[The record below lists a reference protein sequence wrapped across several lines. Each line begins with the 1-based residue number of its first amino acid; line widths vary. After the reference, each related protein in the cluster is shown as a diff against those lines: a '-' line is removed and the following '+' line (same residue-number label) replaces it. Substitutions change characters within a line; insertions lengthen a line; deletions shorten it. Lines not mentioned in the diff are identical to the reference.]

1 MNAEKGHSQSA
12 DNSQLLAHKSSPQS
26 GHAFKLKAPY
36 EPTGDQPQAIDKLV
50 KGFQEGNQFE
60 TLLGVT
66 GSGKTFTMANVIQK
80 LNKPTLIIAHNK
92 TLAAQLYGEFKE
104 FFPENAVEYFVSYYD
119 YYQPEAYVPSSDT
132 YIAKDSSINEE
143 IDKLRLS
150 ATASLIERKDVIVI
164 SSVSCIYG
172 LGSPEDLFSMMVSLR
187 PGMEV
192 DRDDVLRALVD
203 IQYTRNEM
211 DFHRGTFRV
220 HGDVVEI
227 FPANNSER
235 AIRVEFFGDEIDR
248 ITEIDV
254 LTGEI
259 KASLEHVAIFPASH
273 YVVPKEKILAACD
286 NIEKELEERVRYFK
300 GEDKLIEAQRIAE
313 RTNFDVEMLRET
325 GFCSGIENYSRHLA
339 GTPAGATP
347 LTLMNYFNDEFL
359 IIIDESHI
367 TLPQVRGMYAG
378 DRSRKT
384 TLVEYGFRLPSALDN
399 RPLNFEEFEQKI
411 DQMLFVSA
419 TPGEYE
425 EQHELLRAEQII
437 RPTGLLDPKIE
448 VRPVEGQIDDLI
460 GEVNKE
466 TKNGNKVLITTLTKR
481 MAEDL
486 TDYMKEVGIR
496 VKYLHSDIDTLE
508 RAEIIRDLRLD
519 VFDVLVGINLL
530 REGLDIPEITLV
542 AILDAD
548 KEGFLRSETS
558 LIQTIGRAARNSDG
572 HVIMYADKITDS
584 MRVAIDETERRRA
597 IQQAYN
603 EEHGI
608 TPTTIK
614 KSVRDLIAISRKVA
628 QEELNF
634 AKTPESM
641 NRGELEKL
649 IKEVEKKMKAA
660 AADLNF
666 EAAAELRDRMVD
678 LRKMLEDTEDNDRAL
693 KKKR

>member
-1 MNAEKGHSQSA
+1 MQTEQKKFILHS
-12 DNSQLLAHKSSPQS
+12 
-26 GHAFKLKAPY
+26 PY
-36 EPTGDQPQAIDKLV
+36 QPTGDQPGAIEDLV
-50 KGFQEGNQFE
+50 KGFKEGNQFQ

-66 GSGKTFTMANVIQK
+66 GSGKTFTMANVIAA
-80 LNKPTLIIAHNK
+80 LNKPTLIISHNK
-92 TLAAQLYGEFKE
+92 TLAAQLYGEFRE

-150 ATASLIERKDVIVI
+150 ATASLIERKDVIVV

-614 KSVRDLIAISRKVA
+614 KSVRDLIAISKKVA

-693 KKKR
+693 KKKK